1 MFASAAAASQAV
13 PIVFAQAEASGG
25 LVFNGFWIVI
35 AAVNFLFFLVVIQQF
50 AFGPV
55 TRMLGERRERIE
67 QGLRDAD
74 AARREREETA
84 LHRNRVL
91 TEARHEANE
100 ILQRAQRGAE
110 EVRERDLAATR
121 LEIER
126 LRQQAEAEIEAER
139 QRAMVDVRTQIADL
153 ALRAAGRVVGE
164 TMTSERERRLVDQFL
179 AETSADSGNGAGGGP
194 GPGPATAAGDGPG
207 AATGDGP
214 GAATGDG
221 SGTADAPTDGATD

>member
-1 MFASAAAASQAV
+1 MFAIAAAPPPAL
-13 PIVFAQAEASGG
+13 PLVFAQAETSG

-55 TRMLGERRERIE
+55 TRILGERRERIE

-74 AARREREETA
+74 AARKEREETA
-84 LHRNRVL
+84 LDRNRVL

-110 EVRERDLAATR
+110 EVRERDLSATR
-121 LEIER
+121 DEIQRMRE
-126 LRQQAEAEIEAER
+126 QAEAEIDAER
-139 QRAMVDVRTQIADL
+139 QRAMADVRQQIADL

-164 TMTSERERRLVDQFL
+164 TMTSEREHRLVDQFL
-179 AETSADSGNGAGGGP
+179 AETAAAGGNGNGHGGAAASGGAGTPGGDPPRGGG
-194 GPGPATAAGDGPG
+194 AAD
-207 AATGDGP
+207 
-214 GAATGDG
+214 
-221 SGTADAPTDGATD
+221 

>member
-179 AETSADSGNGAGGGP
+179 AETSADSGNGPGGGP
-194 GPGPATAAGDGPG
+194 GPGAGSGDGPG

>member
-179 AETSADSGNGAGGGP
+179 AETSADSGNGPGGGP